1 MSALKRPLRVI
12 LASAGSGKTQRLAEL
27 IVNELSA
34 SSPPGVLA
42 ITFTRNA
49 AGELR
54 QRILK
59 VAAPQNPDTL
69 RRLLL
74 GEIHLTTSTIDAL
87 VREWYTLLAPIL
99 GFSTY
104 AHLIVEDEETIE
116 VSYRL
121 TAQLLAQVKQ
131 PAFMQAL
138 RQQLRAE
145 AAQKARRLAPDR
157 FLRRYVL
164 TFLRHGFLRNRL
176 KAQLPHLR
184 AELAKLASQQKA
196 SSTPKKPLP
205 DLESWQKALPAD
217 PIEEKLL
224 PHIEEALQSYRQTTQ
239 RLFLAD
245 LNDLVLLIAH
255 HEPLLL
261 GATALLYQR
270 LFVDEAQDTSPQ
282 QWYILTPLIGE
293 LLSQY
298 ADPVTLIGDPKQSI
312 YAWRGADYHQLLE
325 FWQQAAY
332 PETIGQNYRSHP
344 KIVQFNNSLY
354 AHLPCFVS
362 KKVKKTY
369 EHQLYAWG
377 ELIKLYRPDWLMQ
390 EAYPPK
396 TNSYQAEVQVELLKD
411 ETNPDSERATHLER
425 ILQQLQAKGIPP
437 EETAFLVRANSDIE
451 RLMELLPGKP
461 LQIREQPLGSCA
473 SLEATWRALAEA
485 DQLSPVTEYFLAVE
499 TGNLSDFCQQISAL
513 REALKASNIDA
524 LQKWQAW
531 EKLREYWKKTPRATE
546 AVFWDF
552 FLSRL
557 YVLFQEY
564 PYYDAEALLRWW
576 EEKGRYIPVEMPPQP
591 GYYPVLTIHKAKGLA
606 WQAVILPFVNWS
618 LLEARWAAPRWTP
631 IQLHQ
636 LPKDLEILFTQTL
649 APELPLS
656 ILGLPLQ
663 ITSQTP
669 DPWLKNLYN
678 QYFAQMVVENVN
690 LHYVATTRPRQYLYL
705 IVDPAPKSRGNRI
718 TWATFW
724 AEEVEAIRLSL
735 S

>member
-1 MSALKRPLRVI
+1 MSALSAGQTKQPLRVI

-27 IVNELSA
+27 VVSEVSG

-54 QRILK
+54 QRILQ
-59 VAAPQNPDTL
+59 VAAQSNPHTL

-99 GFSTY
+99 GFST
-104 AHLIVEDEETIE
+104 HGNLIVQDEETIE
-116 VSYRL
+116 VSYRI

-131 PAFMQAL
+131 PAFLQAL

-184 AELAKLASQQKA
+184 AKLAQ
-196 SSTPKKPLP
+196 
-205 DLESWQKALPAD
+205 LEPWQKALSSD

-224 PHIEEALQSYRQTTQ
+224 PHIEKALQVYRQTAQ

-255 HEPLLL
+255 HQPQLLE
-261 GATALLYQR
+261 ASELLYQR

-282 QWYILTPLIGE
+282 QWAILTPLIEE
-293 LLSQY
+293 LLSQQ
-298 ADPVTLIGDPKQSI
+298 AHPSVTLIGDPKQSI
-312 YAWRGADYHQLLE
+312 YAWRGADYRKLLD
-325 FWQQAAY
+325 FWQRAAHT
-332 PETIGQNYRSHP
+332 ETLDTNYRSQP
-344 KIVQFNNSLY
+344 RIVEFNNGLY
-354 AHLPCFVS
+354 ARLHYFLSSEVNS
-362 KKVKKTY
+362 KH
-369 EHQLYAWG
+369 EHQKQALEKLKELYN
-377 ELIKLYRPDWLMQ
+377 PDRFVQ
-390 EAYPPK
+390 KAASSGSATP
-396 TNSYQAEVQVELLKD
+396 EVEVHRLKD
-411 ETNPDSERATHLER
+411 ETKADSERAEKLKE
-425 ILQQLQAKGIPP
+425 ILQELRKKNIPP
-437 EETAFLVRANSDIE
+437 EETAFLVRANRDIE
-451 RLMELLPGKP
+451 RLMALLPEEP

-485 DQLSPVTEYFLAVE
+485 DQPSPVTRHFLAVE
-499 TGNLSDFCQQISAL
+499 TGNLENFAQEISAL
-513 REALKASNIDA
+513 REALTAANIDA

-531 EKLREYWKKTPRATE
+531 AKLADSWQKTPRKTE
-546 AVFWDF
+546 TVFWDF

-557 YVLFQEY
+557 YALLQEY

-606 WQAVILPFVNWS
+606 WQAVILPFVNWD
-618 LLEARWAAPRWTP
+618 LLEARWTGPRWTP
-631 IQLHQ
+631 IEPHQ
-636 LPKDLEILFTQTL
+636 LPEDLQAAFTQAL
-649 APELPLS
+649 PPELPLS

-663 ITSQTP
+663 VNSQTS
-669 DPWLKNLYN
+669 DRSLKNLYN

-705 IVDPAPKSRGNRI
+705 IVDPAPTSQKKRI

-724 AEEVEAIRLSL
+724 AEDVECMQLSA
-735 S
+735 SQPD